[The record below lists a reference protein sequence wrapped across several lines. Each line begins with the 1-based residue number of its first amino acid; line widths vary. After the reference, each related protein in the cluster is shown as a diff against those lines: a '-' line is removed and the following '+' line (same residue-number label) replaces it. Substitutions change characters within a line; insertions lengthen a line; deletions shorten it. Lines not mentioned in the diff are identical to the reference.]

1 MNLTL
6 LTFWCLYSSV
16 SQLKDMNDED
26 DVLLEF
32 FMCLPQLKQ
41 VTSDKEEL
49 VNNIVEM
56 ASEFLEG
63 SVGFFTDKLTPVT
76 HFM

>member
-1 MNLTL
+1 M
-6 LTFWCLYSSV
+6 SD
-16 SQLKDMNDED
+16 QD

-41 VTSDKEEL
+41 VTTDKEEL

-56 ASEFLEG
+56 ASELSENVANWLVSKIEIKFGLLY
-63 SVGFFTDKLTPVT
+63 FI
-76 HFM
+76 

>member
-1 MNLTL
+1 
-6 LTFWCLYSSV
+6 
-16 SQLKDMNDED
+16 MNDED

-49 VNNIVEM
+49 VNSIVEM
-56 ASEFLEG
+56 ASEFPEG
-63 SVGFFTDKLTPVT
+63 TANWASY
-76 HFM
+76 